1 MLKDLIIRKIKENG
15 PIPFDD
21 FMQMALYY
29 PDLGYYTKAD
39 TKIGRQGDFFTASH
53 LGSVFGLILS
63 RQIEI
68 FYQKLNC
75 PETLTIT
82 EIGPGMGFLA
92 KDVLESIEP
101 SIRVRYNLVEIN
113 PALQKIQRER
123 LKEHNNK
130 IFWYSSIDELNSFE
144 GLIICNEVFDAL
156 PVRVFEVNDLGEVME
171 VYVGIDKNEQIIE
184 ILLPCR
190 EDTLEY
196 LKDFAPWVLNIKG
209 YRSEVN
215 LSMKSLI
222 ESLSR
227 KLKKGYILIFDYGY
241 TSEEYYHPERKRGT
255 LLCYHKHNIN
265 ENPYI
270 NIGYQDITCHVNFSA
285 VEKFAAVFGF
295 KVERYSSQGSYLIS
309 LCDEEILKKIYQKD
323 LKEHFKRLILPQG
336 MGESHRVM
344 ILRK

>member
-1 MLKDLIIRKIKENG
+1 MLKDLIIKKIKENG

-21 FMQMALYY
+21 FMQMALYC
-29 PDLGYYTKAD
+29 PDLGYYTKPD
-39 TKIGRQGDFFTASH
+39 IKIGRQGDFFTASH

-68 FYQKLNC
+68 FYQKLKY
-75 PETLTIT
+75 PETFIIT

-92 KDVLESIEP
+92 KDILESIEF
-101 SIRVRYNLVEIN
+101 SINVKYNLVEIN
-113 PALQKIQRER
+113 PALKQIQKES
-123 LKEHNNK
+123 LKEYKDK
-130 IFWYSSIDELNSFE
+130 IFWYSSIDELNPFE
-144 GLIICNEVFDAL
+144 GLIICNEIFDSL
-156 PVRVFEVNDLGEVME
+156 PVRLFEVSDLGEIME
-171 VYVGIDKNEQIIE
+171 VYVGIDDKEQLIE

-196 LKDFAPWVLNIKG
+196 LKEFAPWVLNIKG

-222 ESLSR
+222 ESLGR
-227 KLKKGYILIFDYGY
+227 KLKKGYILVFDYGY
-241 TSEEYYHPERKRGT
+241 TSQEYYDPQRKRGT
-255 LLCYHKHNIN
+255 LLCYHKHSIN

-270 NIGYQDITCHVNFSA
+270 NIGYQDITCHVNFTA
-285 VEKFAAVFGF
+285 LEKFATVVGF
-295 KVERYSSQGSYLIS
+295 EVERYSSQGSYLVS
-309 LCDEEILKKIYQKD
+309 LCDEEILQKIYQKD